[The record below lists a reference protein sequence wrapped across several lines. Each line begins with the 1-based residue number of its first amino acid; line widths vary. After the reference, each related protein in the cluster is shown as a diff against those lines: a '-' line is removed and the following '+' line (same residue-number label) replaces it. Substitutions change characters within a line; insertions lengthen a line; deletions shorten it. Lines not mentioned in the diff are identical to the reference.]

1 MNAGKPP
8 APSYGYGYGYGYGAG
23 ASNEPAFHVNDLWRV
38 IKNRWPTSVT
48 ILVLV
53 MGTGFVVTKLQPK
66 IYESSA
72 VLRVEKE
79 NKDLDVF
86 QSSAEGFDPVFF
98 QTEFEMIQSKKVLYP
113 VIEKLDMAGR
123 LCREME
129 LPEGSITD
137 DQAFQIFRKSKLQ
150 VQPFRNTKLIEI
162 VCQSTKPDEAALFAN
177 TVADAYETARRSEIT
192 GRSDAG
198 LRALSGEVEKQKEIV
213 SAAAAKVEKMRKE
226 MKIDELPG
234 SSAQVQST
242 TLADQEIQRKE
253 SQLSEL
259 RADMISRKVRLE
271 KVADLSIEQLESTL
285 PALNLEDSTTA
296 SIKQQYLQALQTAAQ
311 MQKQGYGKKHPE
323 MQGAL
328 KLVTE
333 RRDQLNKLVAGIRR
347 ALDIDLKVSQAKVES
362 LEKEVQELRE
372 DLRRDR
378 SDRMAPYNEARRDLE
393 TQNQLLD
400 VLTSRYRQQTVE
412 SKIEVRPVQIVN
424 RAEPSVRPVKPS
436 LRTNLALSMVVG
448 LVLGLSLAF
457 FIEYLDTSIKTM
469 DDVERYLGLSVL
481 AVIPKGARFLTQ
493 DEPNSR
499 FAEGYR
505 ILCAKLNLTGARDIA
520 RSITVLSGGPGEGK
534 STTAFNLAWVC
545 SQSGMKVLLIDA
557 DIRRPSMHGAA
568 GVENT
573 LGLGEFLAGQASLD
587 ELIQAS
593 SIPNMEILTAGS
605 LGPEELGG
613 FSRARLASLL
623 EICRPNYDVIV
634 VDAPPVLGI
643 SDASVISQEV
653 DVTLLL
659 IQHRRYPRNVSQR
672 AKRVIDEVGGK
683 LFGVIL
689 NNVNIKTDENY
700 YYYAGYSTSY
710 YGYNKRTP
718 RARGKKTAQATAT
731 APPDPLTVDSG
742 GTPGVAESEGEIA
755 PEPTPPPSS
764 AKITYMRPPSNDS
777 EDRF

>member
-372 DLRRDR
+372 NLRRDR

-400 VLTSRYRQQTVE
+400 VLTSRYRQQAVE

-481 AVIPKGARFLTQ
+481 AVIPRGAKFLTQ

-545 SQSGMKVLLIDA
+545 SQSGMKVLMIDA

-613 FSRARLASLL
+613 FSRARFSSLL

-634 VDAPPVLGI
+634 VDSPPVLGI

-718 RARGKKTAQATAT
+718 RARGKKAAPATAS
-731 APPDPLTVDSG
+731 APPGPLTGDSEA
-742 GTPGVAESEGEIA
+742 TPGVAESMEEIA

-777 EDRF
+777 DDRF